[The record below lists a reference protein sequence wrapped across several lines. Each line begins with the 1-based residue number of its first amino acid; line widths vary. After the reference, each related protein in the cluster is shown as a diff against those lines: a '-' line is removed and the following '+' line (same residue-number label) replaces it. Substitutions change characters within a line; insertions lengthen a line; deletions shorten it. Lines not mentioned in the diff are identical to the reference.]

1 MDGSG
6 SAGPTWTAAD
16 ALHLVVVNL
25 TGHDADGVVHVHHA
39 PAAGSRWVLDDL
51 LDDRV
56 YERSGDELA
65 DQGLFVALPPGGCH
79 LFAML

>member
-1 MDGSG
+1 V
-6 SAGPTWTAAD
+6 
-16 ALHLVVVNL
+16 VVVNL
-25 TGHDADGVVHVHHA
+25 STEPADGRVGLGWTGLH
-39 PAAGSRWVLDDL
+39 GRSWNLTDL

-65 DQGLFVALPPGGCH
+65 DQGLFVTLPPWGCH